1 MGIIDEILKNKEDI
15 LIGFLSIIEG
25 KETKTRINLDGVKFR
40 VGKTTV
46 KVEGAIEL
54 SIVPG
59 KKK

>member
-1 MGIIDEILKNKEDI
+1 MGVIDEILKNKEDI

>member
-1 MGIIDEILKNKEDI
+1 MGVIDEILKNKEDI

-25 KETKTRINLDGVKFR
+25 KETKTRVSLDGVKFR